1 MKKIQNQIFKI
12 FSLGLL
18 LAFATSFAFGQANK
32 SPAPPTISI
41 TWEPKPLL
49 SSLPYTRITKT
60 TGASALKRTCTS
72 SGTGWHVTNQDMNL
86 NATIKATASPK
97 WIGFPTQCT
106 WTATGPGGKTV
117 FTEAVLT
124 TEIPGLVPVY
134 RLRRADG
141 VYYWTTKLDDANFWN
156 SQPEPHRYALEG
168 IAFKAFK
175 TADSVPDLKPVHLL
189 VQKNGDH
196 FYSLETSEF
205 TFWRNKPDTPFNYS
219 GIYWYASTTP
229 DMGALP
235 LSRFYIP
242 ENNSH
247 FYTASEFEKNTLLK
261 HKPNWRYEGVS
272 HYVWP

>member
-1 MKKIQNQIFKI
+1 MFVHSFVRRFSIFVL
-12 FSLGLL
+12 LGCASVVLL
-18 LAFATSFAFGQANK
+18 GQTNTTP
-32 SPAPPTISI
+32 PAPTISI
-41 TWEPKPLL
+41 TWDPQPLL
-49 SSLPYTRITKT
+49 ASLPYSRTIKT
-60 TGASALKRTCTS
+60 TGASSLQRTCTA
-72 SGTGWHVTNQDMNL
+72 SGNGWKTTNQDMNL
-86 NATIKATASPK
+86 NTTIKATASPK
-97 WIGFPTQCT
+97 WVGFPTQCV
-106 WTATGPGGKTV
+106 WTARGPGGKTL
-117 FTEAVLT
+117 FSETIQT
-124 TEIPGLVPVY
+124 IEIPGLVPVY

-141 VYYWTTKLDDANFWN
+141 VYYWTTKLADANFWN
-156 SQPEPHRYALEG
+156 SQPAPHRYVLEG
-168 IAFKAFK
+168 VAFKAFK
-175 TADSVPDLKPVHLL
+175 SADSLPNLKPVHLL

-196 FYSLETSEF
+196 FYSLETPEYA
-205 TFWRNKPDTPFNYS
+205 FWRNKADTPFNYS